1 MKLFKELPTVL
12 PFFTDIRNQNRF
24 KENVKKKCPFQLLS
38 PKNAFLPF
46 IIQIQKGSAKPTSFK
61 LISLNGSETDLSNN
75 IGILKAIDFEDFAY
89 CYYKGETLNFEFETI
104 SQELN
109 LTGSFYIELNFEEV
123 FYYSEVFVM
132 KEEIMN
138 SEFPND
144 FIKIEFWDSKDIE
157 PIRYRNGFKQEI
169 YLDTFIH
176 TSDPEIE
183 EETENDGNNNPNT
196 TFSKLLIKQKIEV
209 LVPDFLKIALM
220 TLPMHDEV
228 KVFDQNKREGKID
241 RTKVTPTTV
250 ANGAFATL
258 EIVFETDILTKTLC
272 DENKIPTNQNLW
284 V

>member
-1 MKLFKELPTVL
+1 MKLIKELATVL
-12 PFFTDIRNQNRF
+12 PFYKDIRNQNRF

-46 IIQIQKGSAKPTSFK
+46 IIQIPKGSAKPTSFK

-89 CYYKGETLNFEFETI
+89 CYYKGETLVFKHETI
-104 SQELN
+104 EQELN
-109 LTGSFYIELNFEEV
+109 LKGSFYIELNIDNV
-123 FYYSEVFVM
+123 FYFSEVFVM
-132 KEEIMN
+132 KEEITN
-138 SEFPND
+138 SEFSND

-157 PIRYRNGFKQEI
+157 PIRYRDGFKQEI

-176 TSDPEIE
+176 TSEPEIE
-183 EETENDGNNNPNT
+183 EETEPDGNNNLNP
-196 TFSKLLIKQKIEV
+196 TFSTLVIKQKMEI

-220 TLPMHDEV
+220 TLPMHEEI

-272 DENKIPTNQNLW
+272 DENKIPTNENLW

>member
-1 MKLFKELPTVL
+1 MKLIKELPTVL
-12 PFFTDIRNQNRF
+12 PFYTDIRNQNRF
-24 KENVKKKCPFQLLS
+24 KENVKNKCKFNLLS

-46 IIQIQKGSAKPTSFK
+46 LIQIPKGSLKPTSFK
-61 LISLNGSETDLSNN
+61 LVSLNGAETDLSNN
-75 IGILKAIDFEDFAY
+75 ISILKAIDFEDFAY
-89 CYYKGETLNFEFETI
+89 CYYKGESLIFKHETI
-104 SQELN
+104 EQDLN
-109 LTGSFYIELNFEEV
+109 LKGAFYIEIVIGGTKYF
-123 FYYSEVFVM
+123 SEVFIM
-132 KEEIMN
+132 KEEITN
-138 SEFPND
+138 SEFSND
-144 FIKIEFWDSKDIE
+144 LIKIEFWDSKDIE
-157 PIRYRNGFKQEI
+157 PIRYRDGFKQEI